1 MEAPRSRR
9 DPDLAVRRL
18 PVDDDARGVRTGDR
32 EDSRL
37 EIHVEAPARLD
48 GPLDTRDVRV
58 GGALEIAL
66 VHNAEMIRALAC
78 LAAISCAI
86 AISGCGQK
94 GPLKL
99 PEPPPANPAPAA
111 P

>member
-18 PVDDDARGVRTGDR
+18 PVDDDARGVRAGDR
-32 EDSRL
+32 QDSRL
-37 EIHVEAPARLD
+37 EINVEAPACLD
-48 GPLDTRDVRV
+48 GPLDAREHRIDS
-58 GGALEIAL
+58 AMEIAL

-78 LAAISCAI
+78 LAAIACAI
-86 AISGCGQK
+86 AIAGCGQK

-99 PEPPPANPAPAA
+99 PEPPPAKPAPAA